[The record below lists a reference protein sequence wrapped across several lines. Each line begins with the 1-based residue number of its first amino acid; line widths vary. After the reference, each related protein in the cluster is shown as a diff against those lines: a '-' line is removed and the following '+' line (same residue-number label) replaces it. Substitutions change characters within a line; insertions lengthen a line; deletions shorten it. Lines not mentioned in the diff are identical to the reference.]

1 MATQADIDGL
11 ASKLMTSAPL
21 SWVVADCPVVAVYD
35 NKIIQESE
43 SLGQPLDRNGCGDI
57 LRLWIGSNQV
67 TREMLVTLTIRIRAS
82 PVRKKTRR
90 QGRLMFLIVPV
101 ESLRL
106 HSTRIDYSSLKKLP
120 QCLLDVPN
128 DVESAKTQLL
138 HISLDLGSTSSDV
151 IMPEYQCRPNVMPQA
166 MALLR
171 KLKLLSESSSFHLY
185 TNRDGAIQAALQNVS
200 TMLAGSDLITTP
212 SVVTTGFYPGGRSAC
227 RNLWHEQ
234 GWLELEDTTN
244 HNDQKRIEAS
254 GTKNKEIVKAHD
266 PQPPPPYEFDDVLPP
281 KFASSR
287 QADEPHLPPTASFSP
302 EQRTSDHPNTA
313 PISPHLPPAGAPPTV
328 CAADQLVRPPAAAL
342 PSAGSSQIFAPSSR
356 LHHSTPEPSL
366 SPNYSATFLSGFPSA
381 SPLRKISD
389 VLKNQNGAVPRD
401 GSCLS
406 VQVAASICDR
416 AFSDGDFS
424 TRANTPSGTD
434 RVPDSLT
441 RKRLPSYS
449 SEEGLTSPAKRL
461 ATATATPRPL
471 SLNGLNAE
479 LSPTVADTVS
489 VHDEQVVCELA
500 SDNNTTA
507 TSDQMSQWLMVAWNY
522 CPTAHYLFIAELL
535 KYGAAISSNQAEDL
549 ATCHVNCTSALLTHC
564 TAQRLAVEQTDAA
577 AGSHSMI
584 SDETKA
590 LLRWLY
596 ILRPGADMELFDS
609 LLQLSIVEHRLLHT
623 SAKEEH
629 SLFTNSYKQHKAN
642 IVSQACTT
650 LGQEMLQKI
659 DERNISTNMLR
670 EEEKLRT
677 HCGQTIII

>member
-11 ASKLMTSAPL
+11 ASKLITSAPL
-21 SWVVADCPVVAVYD
+21 SWVVADCPVVAVYN

-43 SLGQPLDRNGCGDI
+43 FLGQPLDRNGCGDI
-57 LRLWIGSNQV
+57 LRLWIGANRD

-90 QGRLMFLIVPV
+90 QGRLMFLIVPA

-138 HISLDLGSTSSDV
+138 HMSLDLGSTSSDV

-166 MALLR
+166 MVLLR
-171 KLKLLSESSSFHLY
+171 KLKLLSESSSFQLY
-185 TNRDGAIQAALQNVS
+185 TNQDGAIQAALQNVS
-200 TMLAGSDLITTP
+200 TMLAGSDSITTP
-212 SVVTTGFYPGGRSAC
+212 SVVLTGFYPGGRSAC

-234 GWLELEDTTN
+234 GWLEDEDTN
-244 HNDQKRIEAS
+244 HNDQKRIDAS
-254 GTKNKEIVKAHD
+254 GTKHKEIVKSHD

-287 QADEPHLPPTASFSP
+287 QADEPDLALTASFSP
-302 EQRTSDHPNTA
+302 ERNTSDLPNTT
-313 PISPHLPPAGAPPTV
+313 PFSPHLPPVGAPPTV
-328 CAADQLVRPPAAAL
+328 CGADQLARPLATAC

-381 SPLRKISD
+381 SPLRKISN

-416 AFSDGDFS
+416 AFSDVDFS
-424 TRANTPSGTD
+424 TRANTPSDTD

-461 ATATATPRPL
+461 ATATANPRPL
-471 SLNGLNAE
+471 LLNGLNAE
-479 LSPTVADTVS
+479 LSPTLADTIS
-489 VHDEQVVCELA
+489 IHDHQVVREPA
-500 SDNNTTA
+500 NNDNNTA
-507 TSDQMSQWLMVAWNY
+507 TSDQMSRWLMVAWNY

-535 KYGAAISSNQAEDL
+535 KYGAAISSNQAEEL
-549 ATCHVNCTSALLTHC
+549 ATCHVNCTLALLAHC
-564 TAQRLAVEQTDAA
+564 TVQRLAVEQTDAA
-577 AGSHSMI
+577 AGLQSMI

-596 ILRPGADMELFDS
+596 ILRPGADMQVFDA
-609 LLQLSIVEHRLLHT
+609 LLQMSISEQRLLHT
-623 SAKEEH
+623 SKEEEH

-650 LGQEMLQKI
+650 LGQEMLQKN
-659 DERNISTNMLR
+659 DEQNISTNMLR
-670 EEEKLRT
+670 EEAKLRT
-677 HCGQTIII
+677 HCGQTVII

>member
-43 SLGQPLDRNGCGDI
+43 FLGQPLDRNGCGDI

-128 DVESAKTQLL
+128 DVQSAKTQLL
-138 HISLDLGSTSSDV
+138 HMSLDLGPTSSDV

-166 MALLR
+166 MVLLR
-171 KLKLLSESSSFHLY
+171 KLKLLSESSSFQLY
-185 TNRDGAIQAALQNVS
+185 TNQDRAIQAALQNVS
-200 TMLAGSDLITTP
+200 TMLAGSASITTP
-212 SVVTTGFYPGGRSAC
+212 SVVLTGFYPGGRSAC

-234 GWLELEDTTN
+234 GWFELEDTN

-254 GTKNKEIVKAHD
+254 GTKHEEIVKSHD

-302 EQRTSDHPNTA
+302 EQRTSDFPHTA
-313 PISPHLPPAGAPPTV
+313 PFSPHLPPAGAPPPV
-328 CAADQLVRPPAAAL
+328 CAADQLARPLAVAH

-381 SPLRKISD
+381 SPLRKISN
-389 VLKNQNGAVPRD
+389 VLQDQRGTVTRD

-416 AFSDGDFS
+416 AFSDWDFS

-441 RKRLPSYS
+441 RKRLPSYP
-449 SEEGLTSPAKRL
+449 SEEGPTSPAKRL
-461 ATATATPRPL
+461 ATATANTRPL
-471 SLNGLNAE
+471 LLNGMNVE
-479 LSPTVADTVS
+479 SSPTVADTIPI
-489 VHDEQVVCELA
+489 HAEQVVRELA
-500 SDNNTTA
+500 NNDDNTA
-507 TSDQMSQWLMVAWNY
+507 AGNQMSQWLMVAWNY
-522 CPTAHYLFIAELL
+522 CPTAHYIFIAELL
-535 KYGAAISSNQAEDL
+535 KYGSAISNNQAEDL
-549 ATCHVNCTSALLTHC
+549 ATCHVNCTSALLAHC
-564 TAQRLAVEQTDAA
+564 TVQRLAVEQTDAA
-577 AGSHSMI
+577 AAPNSTI

-596 ILRPGADMELFDS
+596 ILRPGADMKLFDS
-609 LLQLSIVEHRLLHT
+609 LLQLSISEHQLLHAST
-623 SAKEEH
+623 KEEH
-629 SLFTNSYKQHKAN
+629 SLFTNSYKQYKAI

-650 LGQEMLQKI
+650 LGQETLEKN
-659 DERNISTNMLR
+659 DEEKTSANMLR
-670 EEEKLRT
+670 EEVKLRT
-677 HCGQTIII
+677 HCAQAVII

>member
-21 SWVVADCPVVAVYD
+21 SWIVADCPVVAVYD

-43 SLGQPLDRNGCGDI
+43 FLGQPLDRNGCGDI

-128 DVESAKTQLL
+128 DVQSAKTQLL
-138 HISLDLGSTSSDV
+138 HMSLDLGSTSSDV

-166 MALLR
+166 MVLLR
-171 KLKLLSESSSFHLY
+171 KLKLLSESSSFQLY
-185 TNRDGAIQAALQNVS
+185 TNQDGAIQAALQNVS
-200 TMLAGSDLITTP
+200 TMLAGSASITTP
-212 SVVTTGFYPGGRSAC
+212 SVVLTGFYPGGRSAC

-234 GWLELEDTTN
+234 GWFELEDTN
-244 HNDQKRIEAS
+244 HNDHERIEAS
-254 GTKNKEIVKAHD
+254 GTNHKEIIKSHD

-302 EQRTSDHPNTA
+302 EQRTSDLPHTA
-313 PISPHLPPAGAPPTV
+313 PFSPHLPPAGAPPTV
-328 CAADQLVRPPAAAL
+328 CAADQLARPLVVAH

-381 SPLRKISD
+381 SPLRKISN
-389 VLKNQNGAVPRD
+389 VLEDQRGAVTRD

-449 SEEGLTSPAKRL
+449 PAESLTSPAKRL
-461 ATATATPRPL
+461 ATATATPRSL
-471 SLNGLNAE
+471 LLNGLNAG
-479 LSPTVADTVS
+479 LSPTVADTIS
-489 VHDEQVVCELA
+489 IHDEQVVCELA

-535 KYGAAISSNQAEDL
+535 KYGAAISSNQVEEV

-564 TAQRLAVEQTDAA
+564 TVQRLAVEQTDAA
-577 AGSHSMI
+577 AESGVTV

-596 ILRPGADMELFDS
+596 ILRPGADMELFDA
-609 LLQLSIVEHRLLHT
+609 LLQMSISEQRLLHT
-623 SAKEEH
+623 STEEEH

-642 IVSQACTT
+642 IIGQACTT
-650 LGQEMLQKI
+650 LGQEMLQKN
-659 DERNISTNMLR
+659 DEQNISTNMLR
-670 EEEKLRT
+670 EEAKLRT

>member
-35 NKIIQESE
+35 NKIIQESGF
-43 SLGQPLDRNGCGDI
+43 LGQPLDRNGCGDI

-90 QGRLMFLIVPV
+90 QGRLMFLIVPA

-106 HSTRIDYSSLKKLP
+106 HSTCIDYSSIKMLP

-128 DVESAKTQLL
+128 DVKSAKTQLL
-138 HISLDLGSTSSDV
+138 HMSLDLGSTNSDV

-166 MALLR
+166 MVLLR
-171 KLKLLSESSSFHLY
+171 KLKLLSESSSFQLY
-185 TNRDGAIQAALQNVS
+185 TNQDGAIQAALQNVS
-200 TMLAGSDLITTP
+200 TMLAGSVSITTP
-212 SVVTTGFYPGGRSAC
+212 SVVLTGFYPGGRSAC

-234 GWLELEDTTN
+234 GWLGDEDTN

-254 GTKNKEIVKAHD
+254 GTKHKEIVKSHD

-302 EQRTSDHPNTA
+302 EQRTSDLPHTA
-313 PISPHLPPAGAPPTV
+313 PFSPHLPPAGAPPTV
-328 CAADQLVRPPAAAL
+328 CAADQLARPLAVAH

-381 SPLRKISD
+381 SPLRKISN
-389 VLKNQNGAVPRD
+389 VLEEQRGTVTRD

-424 TRANTPSGTD
+424 TRVNTPSGTD

-441 RKRLPSYS
+441 RKRLPSYP
-449 SEEGLTSPAKRL
+449 SEEGPTSPAKRL

-471 SLNGLNAE
+471 LLNGLNAG
-479 LSPTVADTVS
+479 LSPTVADTIS
-489 VHDEQVVCELA
+489 IHDEQVVCELA

-507 TSDQMSQWLMVAWNY
+507 TSDQMSQWLMVAWDY
-522 CPTAHYLFIAELL
+522 CPTAHYLFIAEIL

-549 ATCHVNCTSALLTHC
+549 ATCHVDCTSALLAHC
-564 TAQRLAVEQTDAA
+564 TVQRLAVEQIDAA

-596 ILRPGADMELFDS
+596 VLRPGADMQVFDA
-609 LLQLSIVEHRLLHT
+609 LLQMSISEHQLLHAST
-623 SAKEEH
+623 KEEH
-629 SLFTNSYKQHKAN
+629 SLFTNSYKQQKAN
-642 IVSQACTT
+642 IIGQACTT
-650 LGQEMLQKI
+650 LGQETLQKN
-659 DERNISTNMLR
+659 DEQNISTNMLR
-670 EEEKLRT
+670 EEEKLRA
-677 HCGQTIII
+677 HCGQTVIM

>member
-43 SLGQPLDRNGCGDI
+43 FLGQPLDRNGCGDI

-90 QGRLMFLIVPV
+90 QGRLMFLIVPA

-138 HISLDLGSTSSDV
+138 HMSLDLGSTSSDV

-166 MALLR
+166 MVLLR
-171 KLKLLSESSSFHLY
+171 KLKLLSESSSFQLY
-185 TNRDGAIQAALQNVS
+185 TNQDGAIQAALQNVS
-200 TMLAGSDLITTP
+200 AMLAGSDSMTTP
-212 SVVTTGFYPGGRSAC
+212 SVVLTAFYPGGRSAC

-234 GWLELEDTTN
+234 GWLEDEDTN
-244 HNDQKRIEAS
+244 RNDQKRIEAS
-254 GTKNKEIVKAHD
+254 GTKHKEIVKSHD

-287 QADEPHLPPTASFSP
+287 QADEPNLPPTVSFSP
-302 EQRTSDHPNTA
+302 EQRTSDFPHTVPFF
-313 PISPHLPPAGAPPTV
+313 PHLPPAGAPPIV
-328 CAADQLVRPPAAAL
+328 RAADQLARPFAAANT
-342 PSAGSSQIFAPSSR
+342 SVGSSQIFAPPSR
-356 LHHSTPEPSL
+356 RHHSTPEPSL
-366 SPNYSATFLSGFPSA
+366 SPNYSATFLSGLPSA
-381 SPLRKISD
+381 SPLRKISN
-389 VLKNQNGAVPRD
+389 VLEDQSGAVTRD

-416 AFSDGDFS
+416 AFSVVDFS
-424 TRANTPSGTD
+424 TRANTPTDTD

-449 SEEGLTSPAKRL
+449 SEEGPTSPAKRL
-461 ATATATPRPL
+461 ATATANTRPL
-471 SLNGLNAE
+471 LLNRLNAE
-479 LSPTVADTVS
+479 LSPTLADTIS
-489 VHDEQVVCELA
+489 IHDEQVVRETA
-500 SDNNTTA
+500 NNDNNTA
-507 TSDQMSQWLMVAWNY
+507 ASNQMSQWLMVAWNY

-535 KYGAAISSNQAEDL
+535 KYGAAISSNQAEEL
-549 ATCHVNCTSALLTHC
+549 ATCHVNCTLALLAHC
-564 TAQRLAVEQTDAA
+564 TVQRLAVEQTDAA
-577 AGSHSMI
+577 AAPNSTI

-609 LLQLSIVEHRLLHT
+609 LLHMSISEHRLLHAST
-623 SAKEEH
+623 KEEH
-629 SLFTNSYKQHKAN
+629 SLFTNSYKQYKAI

-650 LGQEMLQKI
+650 LGQETLEKN
-659 DERNISTNMLR
+659 DEEKTSANMLR

>member
-1 MATQADIDGL
+1 MATQADIGGL

-21 SWVVADCPVVAVYD
+21 SWVVADCPVVAVYN
-35 NKIIQESE
+35 NKMTQESE
-43 SLGQPLDRNGCGDI
+43 YLGQPLDRNGCGDI
-57 LRLWIGSNQV
+57 LRLWIGSNQD

-90 QGRLMFLIVPV
+90 QGRLMFLIVPA

-106 HSTRIDYSSLKKLP
+106 HFTRIDYSSLKKLP

-138 HISLDLGSTSSDV
+138 HMSLNLGSTSSDI

-166 MALLR
+166 MVLLR
-171 KLKLLSESSSFHLY
+171 KLKLLSETSSFQLY
-185 TNRDGAIQAALQNVS
+185 TNQDGAIQAALQNVS
-200 TMLAGSDLITTP
+200 TMLAGSDSITTP
-212 SVVTTGFYPGGRSAC
+212 PLVLTGFYPGGRSAC

-234 GWLELEDTTN
+234 GWLEDEDTN
-244 HNDQKRIEAS
+244 HNDRKRIYAS
-254 GTKNKEIVKAHD
+254 GIKHKEIVKSHD

-302 EQRTSDHPNTA
+302 EQRTSDFPHTA
-313 PISPHLPPAGAPPTV
+313 PFSPHLPPAGAPPTV
-328 CAADQLVRPPAAAL
+328 YAADQLARPLAVAH
-342 PSAGSSQIFAPSSR
+342 PSAGSSQISAPSSR
-356 LHHSTPEPSL
+356 LHHSTPEPPL

-381 SPLRKISD
+381 SPLRKISN
-389 VLKNQNGAVPRD
+389 VLEDQNGAVPRD

-424 TRANTPSGTD
+424 TRVNTPSDTD

-441 RKRLPSYS
+441 RKRPPSYS
-449 SEEGLTSPAKRL
+449 PAESLTSPAKRL
-461 ATATATPRPL
+461 ATATANPRPPL
-471 SLNGLNAE
+471 LNGLNAE
-479 LSPTVADTVS
+479 LSPTVADTIS
-489 VHDEQVVCELA
+489 IHDDQVVQELA
-500 SDNNTTA
+500 DDDNSIAASN
-507 TSDQMSQWLMVAWNY
+507 QMSQWLMVAWNY

-535 KYGAAISSNQAEDL
+535 KYGAAISSNQAEEL

-564 TAQRLAVEQTDAA
+564 TVQRLAVEQIDAA
-577 AGSHSMI
+577 ARSGVTV

-596 ILRPGADMELFDS
+596 ILRPGADMQVFDS
-609 LLQLSIVEHRLLHT
+609 LLQLSISEQRLLHT
-623 SAKEEH
+623 STEEEH
-629 SLFTNSYKQHKAN
+629 SSFASIYKRHKAN

-670 EEEKLRT
+670 EEAKLRT
-677 HCGQTIII
+677 HRGQKIII

>member
-21 SWVVADCPVVAVYD
+21 SWIVADCPVVAVYD
-35 NKIIQESE
+35 NKITQESE
-43 SLGQPLDRNGCGDI
+43 LLGQPLDRNGCGDI

-90 QGRLMFLIVPV
+90 QGRLMFLIVPA

-138 HISLDLGSTSSDV
+138 HMSLDLGSTSSDV

-166 MALLR
+166 MVLLR
-171 KLKLLSESSSFHLY
+171 KLKLLSESSSFQLY
-185 TNRDGAIQAALQNVS
+185 TNQDDAIQAALQNVS
-200 TMLAGSDLITTP
+200 AMLAGSDSITTP
-212 SVVTTGFYPGGRSAC
+212 SVVLTGFYPGGRSAC
-227 RNLWHEQ
+227 RNLWHKQ
-234 GWLELEDTTN
+234 GWLEDEDTD
-244 HNDQKRIEAS
+244 HNEQKRIEAS
-254 GTKNKEIVKAHD
+254 GKKHKEIVKSHD
-266 PQPPPPYEFDDVLPP
+266 PQPPPPYDFDDVLPP
-281 KFASSR
+281 KSASSR
-287 QADEPHLPPTASFSP
+287 QADEPDLPPTASFSP
-302 EQRTSDHPNTA
+302 KRNTSDLPNTA
-313 PISPHLPPAGAPPTV
+313 PFSPHLLPVGAPPTV
-328 CAADQLVRPPAAAL
+328 CAADQLACPLATAC

-416 AFSDGDFS
+416 AFSDVDFS
-424 TRANTPSGTD
+424 TRANSPTDTD
-434 RVPDSLT
+434 RVPGSLT

-449 SEEGLTSPAKRL
+449 FEEGPTSPAKRL
-461 ATATATPRPL
+461 ATATANPRPPL
-471 SLNGLNAE
+471 LNGLNAE
-479 LSPTVADTVS
+479 LSPTVADS
-489 VHDEQVVCELA
+489 ISIHDDQVVQELVDDDNSIAA
-500 SDNNTTA
+500 SN
-507 TSDQMSQWLMVAWNY
+507 QMSQWLMVAWNY

-535 KYGAAISSNQAEDL
+535 KYGAAISSNQAEEL
-549 ATCHVNCTSALLTHC
+549 ATCHVNCTSALLAHC
-564 TAQRLAVEQTDAA
+564 TVQRLAVEQTDAA

-584 SDETKA
+584 SDESKA

-596 ILRPGADMELFDS
+596 VLRPGADMELFDA
-609 LLQLSIVEHRLLHT
+609 LLQMSISEQRLLHT
-623 SAKEEH
+623 STEEEH

-642 IVSQACTT
+642 IIGQACTT
-650 LGQEMLQKI
+650 LGQEMLQKN
-659 DERNISTNMLR
+659 DEQNISTNMLR
-670 EEEKLRT
+670 EEAKLRT

>member
-43 SLGQPLDRNGCGDI
+43 FLGQPLDRNGCGDI
-57 LRLWIGSNQV
+57 LRLWIGSNQD
-67 TREMLVTLTIRIRAS
+67 TREMLVTLTIRIRTS
-82 PVRKKTRR
+82 SVRKKTRR
-90 QGRLMFLIVPV
+90 QGRLMFLIVPA

-128 DVESAKTQLL
+128 DVESAKTQIL
-138 HISLDLGSTSSDV
+138 HMSLDLGSTSSDV

-166 MALLR
+166 MVLLR
-171 KLKLLSESSSFHLY
+171 KMKLLSESSSFQLY
-185 TNRDGAIQAALQNVS
+185 TNQDGAIQAALQNVS
-200 TMLAGSDLITTP
+200 TMLAGSDSITTP
-212 SVVTTGFYPGGRSAC
+212 SVVLTGFYPGGRSAC

-234 GWLELEDTTN
+234 GWLEDEDTN
-244 HNDQKRIEAS
+244 HHDQKRIEAS
-254 GTKNKEIVKAHD
+254 GTKHKEIVKSHD
-266 PQPPPPYEFDDVLPP
+266 PQPPPPYQFDDVLPP

-287 QADEPHLPPTASFSP
+287 QTDEPHLPPTASFSP
-302 EQRTSDHPNTA
+302 ERNTSDLPDTA
-313 PISPHLPPAGAPPTV
+313 PFPPHLPPVGAPPTV

-381 SPLRKISD
+381 SPLRKISN
-389 VLKNQNGAVPRD
+389 VLEDQSGAVPRD

-416 AFSDGDFS
+416 AFSDVDFS

-441 RKRLPSYS
+441 RKRLSSYS

-461 ATATATPRPL
+461 ATATANPRPL
-471 SLNGLNAE
+471 LLNGLNAE
-479 LSPTVADTVS
+479 LSPTLADTIS
-489 VHDEQVVCELA
+489 IHDDQAVRELA
-500 SDNNTTA
+500 NNDNNTA
-507 TSDQMSQWLMVAWNY
+507 ASNQMSQWLMVAWNY

-535 KYGAAISSNQAEDL
+535 KYGAAISSILAEDL

-564 TAQRLAVEQTDAA
+564 TVQRLAVEQTDAA
-577 AGSHSMI
+577 VGSESTV
-584 SDETKA
+584 SDDTTA

-596 ILRPGADMELFDS
+596 ILRPGADMEVFDA
-609 LLQLSIVEHRLLHT
+609 LLQMSISEQQLLHT
-623 SAKEEH
+623 STKEEH

-642 IVSQACTT
+642 IVSQACTA
-650 LGQEMLQKI
+650 LGQEVLSKT
-659 DERNISTNMLR
+659 DKEISTNMLR
-670 EEEKLRT
+670 QEAKLRA
-677 HCGQTIII
+677 HCGQTIIM

>member
-43 SLGQPLDRNGCGDI
+43 FLGQPLDRNGCGDI

-90 QGRLMFLIVPV
+90 QGRLMFLIVPA

-128 DVESAKTQLL
+128 DIESAKTQLL
-138 HISLDLGSTSSDV
+138 HMSLDLGSTSSD
-151 IMPEYQCRPNVMPQA
+151 
-166 MALLR
+166 
-171 KLKLLSESSSFHLY
+171 
-185 TNRDGAIQAALQNVS
+185 
-200 TMLAGSDLITTP
+200 
-212 SVVTTGFYPGGRSAC
+212 
-227 RNLWHEQ
+227 
-234 GWLELEDTTN
+234 
-244 HNDQKRIEAS
+244 KRIEAS
-254 GTKNKEIVKAHD
+254 GTNHKEKIKSHD

-302 EQRTSDHPNTA
+302 EQRTSDFPHTA
-313 PISPHLPPAGAPPTV
+313 PLSPHLPPAGAPPTV

-366 SPNYSATFLSGFPSA
+366 SPNYSATFLSGFPTA
-381 SPLRKISD
+381 SPLRKISE
-389 VLKNQNGAVPRD
+389 VLKDQNGAVPRD

-416 AFSDGDFS
+416 AFSDVDFS
-424 TRANTPSGTD
+424 TRANSPTDTD

-449 SEEGLTSPAKRL
+449 SEEGPTSPAKRL
-461 ATATATPRPL
+461 ATATANPRPL
-471 SLNGLNAE
+471 LLNGLNADFS
-479 LSPTVADTVS
+479 LTVADTIS
-489 VHDEQVVCELA
+489 IHDDQAVREPA
-500 SDNNTTA
+500 NNDNNTTA
-507 TSDQMSQWLMVAWNY
+507 SNQMSQWLMVAWNH
-522 CPTAHYLFIAELL
+522 CSTAHYLFIAELL
-535 KYGAAISSNQAEDL
+535 KYGAAISSNQAEEL
-549 ATCHVNCTSALLTHC
+549 ATCHVNCTSALLAHC
-564 TAQRLAVEQTDAA
+564 TVQRLAVGVTV
-577 AGSHSMI
+577 
-584 SDETKA
+584 SDESKA

-596 ILRPGADMELFDS
+596 TLRPGADMDVFDA
-609 LLQLSIVEHRLLHT
+609 LLQMSISEQRLLHAST
-623 SAKEEH
+623 EEEH

-650 LGQEMLQKI
+650 LGQGMLQKN
-659 DERNISTNMLR
+659 DEQNISTNMLR
-670 EEEKLRT
+670 EEVKLRT
-677 HCGQTIII
+677 HCAQAVII

>member
-1 MATQADIDGL
+1 
-11 ASKLMTSAPL
+11 
-21 SWVVADCPVVAVYD
+21 
-35 NKIIQESE
+35 
-43 SLGQPLDRNGCGDI
+43 
-57 LRLWIGSNQV
+57 
-67 TREMLVTLTIRIRAS
+67 
-82 PVRKKTRR
+82 
-90 QGRLMFLIVPV
+90 
-101 ESLRL
+101 
-106 HSTRIDYSSLKKLP
+106 
-120 QCLLDVPN
+120 
-128 DVESAKTQLL
+128 
-138 HISLDLGSTSSDV
+138 
-151 IMPEYQCRPNVMPQA
+151 
-166 MALLR
+166 
-171 KLKLLSESSSFHLY
+171 
-185 TNRDGAIQAALQNVS
+185 
-200 TMLAGSDLITTP
+200 MLAGSDPITTP
-212 SVVTTGFYPGGRSAC
+212 SVVLTGFYPGGRSAC

-234 GWLELEDTTN
+234 GWLELEDTN

-254 GTKNKEIVKAHD
+254 GTKHKEIVKSHD

-281 KFASSR
+281 ELASSR

-302 EQRTSDHPNTA
+302 EQRTSDFPQTA
-313 PISPHLPPAGAPPTV
+313 PFSPHLPPAGAPPTV

-381 SPLRKISD
+381 SPLREISN
-389 VLKNQNGAVPRD
+389 VLEDQRGAVTWD

-441 RKRLPSYS
+441 RKRLPSYP
-449 SEEGLTSPAKRL
+449 SEEGPTSPAKRL
-461 ATATATPRPL
+461 ATATATPRSL
-471 SLNGLNAE
+471 LLNGLNAE
-479 LSPTVADTVS
+479 LSPTVADTIS
-489 VHDEQVVCELA
+489 FHDEQVVCELA

-522 CPTAHYLFIAELL
+522 CPAAHYLFIAELL
-535 KYGAAISSNQAEDL
+535 KYGAAISSNQAEEL

-564 TAQRLAVEQTDAA
+564 TVQRLAVEQIDAA
-577 AGSHSMI
+577 AGSGVTV

-596 ILRPGADMELFDS
+596 VLRPGADMEVFDA
-609 LLQLSIVEHRLLHT
+609 LLQLSILEQRLLHT
-623 SAKEEH
+623 STEEEH

-650 LGQEMLQKI
+650 LGHEMLQKN
-659 DERNISTNMLR
+659 DEQNISTNMLR
-670 EEEKLRT
+670 EEAKLRT
-677 HCGQTIII
+677 HCAQAVII

>member
-43 SLGQPLDRNGCGDI
+43 FLGQPLDRNGCGDI

-106 HSTRIDYSSLKKLP
+106 HSSCIDYSSIKMLP
-120 QCLLDVPN
+120 QCPLDVPN
-128 DVESAKTQLL
+128 DVKSAKTQLL
-138 HISLDLGSTSSDV
+138 HMSLDLGSTNSDV

-166 MALLR
+166 MVLLR
-171 KLKLLSESSSFHLY
+171 KLKLLSESSSFQLY
-185 TNRDGAIQAALQNVS
+185 TNQDGAIQAALQNVS
-200 TMLAGSDLITTP
+200 TMLAGSASITTP
-212 SVVTTGFYPGGRSAC
+212 SVVLTGFYPGGRSAC

-234 GWLELEDTTN
+234 GWFELEDTN

-254 GTKNKEIVKAHD
+254 GTNHKETIKSHD

-287 QADEPHLPPTASFSP
+287 EADEPHLPPTASFSP
-302 EQRTSDHPNTA
+302 EQRTSDLPHTA
-313 PISPHLPPAGAPPTV
+313 PFSPHLPPAGAPPTV
-328 CAADQLVRPPAAAL
+328 CAADQLARPLAVAH

-381 SPLRKISD
+381 SPLRKISN
-389 VLKNQNGAVPRD
+389 VLEDQRGTVTRD

-441 RKRLPSYS
+441 RKRLPSYP

-461 ATATATPRPL
+461 ATATATPRSL
-471 SLNGLNAE
+471 LLNGLNAG
-479 LSPTVADTVS
+479 LSPTVADTIS
-489 VHDEQVVCELA
+489 IHDEQVVCELA

-507 TSDQMSQWLMVAWNY
+507 TSDQMSQWLMVAWDY

-535 KYGAAISSNQAEDL
+535 KYGAATSSNQVEEV
-549 ATCHVNCTSALLTHC
+549 ATCHVNCTLALLAHC
-564 TAQRLAVEQTDAA
+564 TVQRLAVEQIDAA
-577 AGSHSMI
+577 AGSHSII

-596 ILRPGADMELFDS
+596 ILRPSADMEVFEA
-609 LLQLSIVEHRLLHT
+609 LLQLSISEHRLLHAST
-623 SAKEEH
+623 EEEH
-629 SLFTNSYKQHKAN
+629 SSLADSYKQHKAN
-642 IVSQACTT
+642 IIGQACTT
-650 LGQEMLQKI
+650 LGQEMLHKN
-659 DERNISTNMLR
+659 DEQNISTNMLR
-670 EEEKLRT
+670 EEAKLRT

>member
-21 SWVVADCPVVAVYD
+21 SWVVADCPVVAAYD

-43 SLGQPLDRNGCGDI
+43 FLGQSLDRNGCGDI

-90 QGRLMFLIVPV
+90 QGRLMFLIVPA

-138 HISLDLGSTSSDV
+138 HMSLDLGSTSSDV

-166 MALLR
+166 MVLLR
-171 KLKLLSESSSFHLY
+171 KLKLLSESSSFQLY
-185 TNRDGAIQAALQNVS
+185 TNQDGAIQAALQNVS
-200 TMLAGSDLITTP
+200 TMLAGSDSITTP
-212 SVVTTGFYPGGRSAC
+212 SVVLTGFYPGGRSAC
-227 RNLWHEQ
+227 RSLWHEQ
-234 GWLELEDTTN
+234 GWLEDEDTN
-244 HNDQKRIEAS
+244 HNDRKRIEAS
-254 GTKNKEIVKAHD
+254 GIKHKEIVKSHD

-302 EQRTSDHPNTA
+302 EQRTSDFPHTA

-424 TRANTPSGTD
+424 TRVNTPSDTD

-441 RKRLPSYS
+441 RKRPPSYS
-449 SEEGLTSPAKRL
+449 PAESLTSPAKRL
-461 ATATATPRPL
+461 ATATANPRPL
-471 SLNGLNAE
+471 LLNGLNAE
-479 LSPTVADTVS
+479 LSPTVADTIS
-489 VHDEQVVCELA
+489 IHDEQVVRESE
-500 SDNNTTA
+500 SDNNTA
-507 TSDQMSQWLMVAWNY
+507 ASNQMSQWLILAWNY

-535 KYGAAISSNQAEDL
+535 KYGAAISSNQAEEL

-564 TAQRLAVEQTDAA
+564 TVQRLAVEQIDAA
-577 AGSHSMI
+577 AGSGI
-584 SDETKA
+584 AVSDETKA

-596 ILRPGADMELFDS
+596 ILRPGADMQVFDS
-609 LLQLSIVEHRLLHT
+609 LLQLSISEQRLLHAST
-623 SAKEEH
+623 EEEH

-642 IVSQACTT
+642 IIGQTCTV
-650 LGQEMLQKI
+650 LGQEVLSKT
-659 DERNISTNMLR
+659 DKEISTNMLR
-670 EEEKLRT
+670 EEAKLRT
-677 HCGQTIII
+677 HCGQKIII

>member
-11 ASKLMTSAPL
+11 ASKLMTSGPL

-43 SLGQPLDRNGCGDI
+43 FLGQPLDRNGCGDI

-90 QGRLMFLIVPV
+90 QGRLMFLIVPA

-166 MALLR
+166 MVLLR
-171 KLKLLSESSSFHLY
+171 KLKLLSESSSFQLY
-185 TNRDGAIQAALQNVS
+185 TNQDGAIQAALQDVS
-200 TMLAGSDLITTP
+200 TMLAGSDSITTP
-212 SVVTTGFYPGGRSAC
+212 SVVLTGFYPGGRSAS

-234 GWLELEDTTN
+234 GWLEDEDTN

-254 GTKNKEIVKAHD
+254 GTKHKEIVKSHD
-266 PQPPPPYEFDDVLPP
+266 PQPPPYEFDDVLPP

-302 EQRTSDHPNTA
+302 EQRTSDFPHAA

-366 SPNYSATFLSGFPSA
+366 SPNYSATFLSGFPTA
-381 SPLRKISD
+381 SPFRKISE
-389 VLKNQNGAVPRD
+389 VLKDQNGAVPRD

-416 AFSDGDFS
+416 AFSDVDFS
-424 TRANTPSGTD
+424 TRANTPSDTD

-441 RKRLPSYS
+441 RKRPPSYS
-449 SEEGLTSPAKRL
+449 PAESLTSPAKRL
-461 ATATATPRPL
+461 ATATANPRPPL
-471 SLNGLNAE
+471 LNELNAG
-479 LSPTVADTVS
+479 LSPTVADS
-489 VHDEQVVCELA
+489 ISIHDDQVVQELVDDDNSIAA
-500 SDNNTTA
+500 SN
-507 TSDQMSQWLMVAWNY
+507 QMSQWLMVAWNY

-535 KYGAAISSNQAEDL
+535 KYGAAISSNQAEEL
-549 ATCHVNCTSALLTHC
+549 ATCHVNCTSALLAHC
-564 TAQRLAVEQTDAA
+564 TVQRLAVEQTDAA
-577 AGSHSMI
+577 AGPNSMI

-596 ILRPGADMELFDS
+596 VLRPGADMEVIDA
-609 LLQLSIVEHRLLHT
+609 LLQMSISEQRLLHT
-623 SAKEEH
+623 STKEEH

-642 IVSQACTT
+642 IVSQACTA
-650 LGQEMLQKI
+650 LGQEVLSKT
-659 DERNISTNMLR
+659 DKEISTNMLR
-670 EEEKLRT
+670 EEAKLRA
-677 HCGQTIII
+677 HCGQTVII

>member
-43 SLGQPLDRNGCGDI
+43 VLGQSLDRNGCGDI

-90 QGRLMFLIVPV
+90 QGRLMFLIVPA

-138 HISLDLGSTSSDV
+138 HMSLDLGSTSSDV

-166 MALLR
+166 MVLLR
-171 KLKLLSESSSFHLY
+171 KLKLLSESSSFQLY
-185 TNRDGAIQAALQNVS
+185 TNQDGAIQAALQNVS
-200 TMLAGSDLITTP
+200 TMLAGSDSITTP
-212 SVVTTGFYPGGRSAC
+212 SVVLTGFYPGGRSAC
-227 RNLWHEQ
+227 RSLWHEQ
-234 GWLELEDTTN
+234 GWLEDEDTN
-244 HNDQKRIEAS
+244 HNDRKRIEAS
-254 GTKNKEIVKAHD
+254 GTKHKEIVKSHD

-287 QADEPHLPPTASFSP
+287 QADEPHFPPTASFSP
-302 EQRTSDHPNTA
+302 EQRTSDFPHTA
-313 PISPHLPPAGAPPTV
+313 PFSPHLPPAGAPPTV
-328 CAADQLVRPPAAAL
+328 CAADQLARPLAVAH

-366 SPNYSATFLSGFPSA
+366 SPNYSATFLSGLPSA
-381 SPLRKISD
+381 SPFRKISE
-389 VLKNQNGAVPRD
+389 VLKTQNGAVPRD

-489 VHDEQVVCELA
+489 IHDEQVVREPA
-500 SDNNTTA
+500 NNDNTTA
-507 TSDQMSQWLMVAWNY
+507 ASNQISQWLMVAWNH
-522 CPTAHYLFIAELL
+522 CSTAHYLFIAELL
-535 KYGAAISSNQAEDL
+535 KYGAAISSNQAEEL
-549 ATCHVNCTSALLTHC
+549 ATCHVDCTSALLTHC
-564 TAQRLAVEQTDAA
+564 TVQRLAVEQIDAA
-577 AGSHSMI
+577 AGSGI
-584 SDETKA
+584 AVSDETKA

-596 ILRPGADMELFDS
+596 VLRPGADMQVFDA
-609 LLQLSIVEHRLLHT
+609 LLQMSISEQRLLHT
-623 SAKEEH
+623 LTEEEH
-629 SLFTNSYKQHKAN
+629 SLFTNSYKQQKAN
-642 IVSQACTT
+642 IIGQTCTT

-670 EEEKLRT
+670 EEAKLRA
-677 HCGQTIII
+677 HCGQTVIM

>member
-43 SLGQPLDRNGCGDI
+43 FLGQSLDRNGCGDI

-90 QGRLMFLIVPV
+90 QGRLMFLIVPA

-166 MALLR
+166 MVLLR
-171 KLKLLSESSSFHLY
+171 KLKLLSESSSFQLY
-185 TNRDGAIQAALQNVS
+185 TNQDGAIQAALQNVS
-200 TMLAGSDLITTP
+200 AMLAGSDPITTP
-212 SVVTTGFYPGGRSAC
+212 SVVLTGFYPGGRSAC
-227 RNLWHEQ
+227 RNLWYKQ
-234 GWLELEDTTN
+234 GWLEDKDTD
-244 HNDQKRIEAS
+244 HNEQKRIEAS
-254 GTKNKEIVKAHD
+254 GKKHKEIVKSHD

-302 EQRTSDHPNTA
+302 EQRTSDLPHTA
-313 PISPHLPPAGAPPTV
+313 PFSPHLPPADAPPT
-328 CAADQLVRPPAAAL
+328 
-342 PSAGSSQIFAPSSR
+342 IFAPSSR
-356 LHHSTPEPSL
+356 PHHSTPEPSL

-381 SPLRKISD
+381 SPLRKISN
-389 VLKNQNGAVPRD
+389 VLEDQSGAVPRD

-424 TRANTPSGTD
+424 TRVNTPSDTD

-441 RKRLPSYS
+441 RKRPPSYS
-449 SEEGLTSPAKRL
+449 PAESLTSPAKRL
-461 ATATATPRPL
+461 ATATANPRPPL
-471 SLNGLNAE
+471 LNGLNAE
-479 LSPTVADTVS
+479 LSPTVADTIS
-489 VHDEQVVCELA
+489 IHDDQVVQELA
-500 SDNNTTA
+500 DDDNSIAASN
-507 TSDQMSQWLMVAWNY
+507 QMSQWLMVAWNY

-535 KYGAAISSNQAEDL
+535 KYGAAISSNQAEEL
-549 ATCHVNCTSALLTHC
+549 ATCHVNCTSALLAHC
-564 TAQRLAVEQTDAA
+564 TVQRLAVEQTDAA
-577 AGSHSMI
+577 AAPNSMI

-596 ILRPGADMELFDS
+596 VLRPGADMEVIDA
-609 LLQLSIVEHRLLHT
+609 LLQMSISEQRLLHT
-623 SAKEEH
+623 STKEEH

-670 EEEKLRT
+670 EEAKLRT
-677 HCGQTIII
+677 HCAQAVII

>member
-43 SLGQPLDRNGCGDI
+43 FLGQPLDRNGCGDI

-106 HSTRIDYSSLKKLP
+106 HSTCIDYSSIKMLP
-120 QCLLDVPN
+120 QCPLDVPN
-128 DVESAKTQLL
+128 DVKSAKTQLL
-138 HISLDLGSTSSDV
+138 HMSLDLGSTNSDV

-166 MALLR
+166 MVLLR
-171 KLKLLSESSSFHLY
+171 KLKLLSESSSFQLY
-185 TNRDGAIQAALQNVS
+185 TNQDGAIQAALQNVS
-200 TMLAGSDLITTP
+200 TMLAGSASITTP
-212 SVVTTGFYPGGRSAC
+212 SVVLTGFYPGGRSAC

-234 GWLELEDTTN
+234 GWFELEDTN

-254 GTKNKEIVKAHD
+254 GTNHKEIIKSHD

-302 EQRTSDHPNTA
+302 EQRTSDLPHTA
-313 PISPHLPPAGAPPTV
+313 PFSPHLPPAGAPPTV
-328 CAADQLVRPPAAAL
+328 CAADQLARPLAVAH

-366 SPNYSATFLSGFPSA
+366 SPNYSATFLSGVPSA
-381 SPLRKISD
+381 SPLRKISNI
-389 VLKNQNGAVPRD
+389 LENQSGAVTRD

-416 AFSDGDFS
+416 AFSDVDFS

-441 RKRLPSYS
+441 RKRLPSHS
-449 SEEGLTSPAKRL
+449 SEEGPTSPAKRL

-471 SLNGLNAE
+471 LFNGLNAE
-479 LSPTVADTVS
+479 LSPTVADTIS
-489 VHDEQVVCELA
+489 FHDEQAVRELA
-500 SDNNTTA
+500 NNDNNTA
-507 TSDQMSQWLMVAWNY
+507 ASNQMSQWLMVAWNY

-535 KYGAAISSNQAEDL
+535 KYGAAISSNQAEEL
-549 ATCHVNCTSALLTHC
+549 ATCHVNCTSALLAHC
-564 TAQRLAVEQTDAA
+564 TVQRLAVEQTDAA
-577 AGSHSMI
+577 AAPNSMI

-596 ILRPGADMELFDS
+596 ILRPGADMEVFDA
-609 LLQLSIVEHRLLHT
+609 LLQLSTLEQRLLHT
-623 SAKEEH
+623 STKEER

-650 LGQEMLQKI
+650 LGQEMLQEN
-659 DERNISTNMLR
+659 DEQNISANMLR
-670 EEEKLRT
+670 EEAKLRT